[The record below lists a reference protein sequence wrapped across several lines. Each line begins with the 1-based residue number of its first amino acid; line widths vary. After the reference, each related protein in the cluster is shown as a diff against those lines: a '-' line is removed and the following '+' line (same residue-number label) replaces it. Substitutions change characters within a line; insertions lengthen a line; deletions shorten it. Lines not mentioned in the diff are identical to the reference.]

1 MIEGFSIFDISEEE
15 HELVVAARDK
25 YGKVF
30 DIAHELVKFLTNFME
45 SINRET
51 YVFMSFLSL
60 ARKSLLLAL
69 LSTVRTHQVQ
79 TQMNIR
85 QALEA
90 GVKGAYALVFP
101 DLERFAIK
109 KEDGTLEEKEDLAR
123 CCYQW
128 LEENYIEESNATK
141 ALKKSINELFAHA
154 NVLTTQNITE
164 FSNEKYLST
173 IFDKEDSLMVKSSLW
188 LVANV
193 SFGLINLFAKI
204 SLKTKNI
211 RLVPDFATKIS
222 EYRKAIE
229 NIKQQLEGNP
239 RIARFYR

>member
-1 MIEGFSIFDISEEE
+1 MIEKYSILDISEEE
-15 HELVVAARDK
+15 HKLVVTAREK
-25 YGKVF
+25 YGEVF
-30 DIAHELVKFLTNFME
+30 DTAHELVKFLTNFME

-69 LSTVRTHQVQ
+69 LSTVRMHQVQ

-90 GVKGAYALVFP
+90 GVKGAYALAFP
-101 DLERFAIK
+101 DPERFAVK
-109 KEDGTLEEKEDLAR
+109 REDGTLEEKEDLVR

-128 LEENYIEESNATK
+128 LEENYIEESNAIK

-154 NVLTTQNITE
+154 NIITTQNITE
-164 FSNEKYLST
+164 FSNEKYLT
-173 IFDKEDSLMVKSSLW
+173 TVFDKEDSLMVKSSLW

-211 RLVPDFATKIS
+211 KLAPDFVRRIS
-222 EYRKAIE
+222 EYRNATE
-229 NIKQQLEGNP
+229 NIKRQLMAEP
-239 RIARFYR
+239 RFSRFYR